1 MRPSWDAH
9 GRAIGDGTVT
19 TLARGETG
27 SAGAVRDAPVRL
39 GHMLRFFGPGL
50 VLTASVVGTGEV
62 IATPTLGATA
72 GYAALWLVLLSCFVK
87 LPLQL
92 SLAQNAIAT
101 GRTPLSMLNDLPGPR
116 LGASWIVWLWGLLLI
131 VVTSQQGAM
140 LGGVAQAMNLAVP
153 RIPPTAWAVAVAAVT
168 LPLVRSGSYSLLER
182 ICTALVFAFTF
193 ATIACVGLLQN
204 TQYAMS
210 PRQLV
215 EGLMPHLDPSAATI
229 ALVVFA
235 ITGVGTTEIILYPY
249 WCLQKGYARFAGP
262 PDGSPAWYAR
272 ARGWLR
278 VMHADALISLVVY
291 TVITLAFFLLGAS
304 VLHAGGIQLEGMAMV
319 ASLSTMYTEVA
330 GLWAF
335 FFFLFGIMAALY
347 STLLVST
354 TANAELLVEC
364 AQLIRGRDRVTD
376 ADRAMWRRRVATAL
390 PVVQL
395 ILFLAIKLP
404 VWMVIVGGT
413 GQSVM
418 LPIIA
423 LAILA
428 LRRRHRDRHL
438 FDARGFDV
446 ALVAGAG
453 VVLLVTAYGF
463 AVRFAG

>member
-1 MRPSWDAH
+1 MTEYKQPHSMPIAS
-9 GRAIGDGTVT
+9 RAPTAAAAASSV
-19 TLARGETG
+19 
-27 SAGAVRDAPVRL
+27 VREAPVRF
-39 GHMLRFFGPGL
+39 GGMLRFLGPGL

-72 GYAALWLVLLSCFVK
+72 GYAALWLVLLSCLVK

-101 GRTPLSMLNDLPGPR
+101 GRTPLALLNDLPGPR
-116 LGASWIVWLWGLLLI
+116 LGASWLVWLWGGLLL

-140 LGGVAQAMNLAVP
+140 LGGVAQAMNLAIPQV
-153 RIPPTAWAVAVAAVT
+153 PPTVWAVLVAAIT

-193 ATIACVGLLQN
+193 ATVACVGFLQH
-204 TQYAMS
+204 TEYAMS
-210 PRQLV
+210 PQQLV
-215 EGLMPHLDPSAATI
+215 DGLVPHLDASVATI

-249 WCLQKGYARFAGP
+249 WCLQKGYARHAGP
-262 PDGSPAWYAR
+262 PDGSRAWYAR
-272 ARGWLR
+272 ARGWIR
-278 VMHADALISLVVY
+278 VMHVDALVSMAVY

-304 VLHAGGIQLEGMAMV
+304 VLYARGIQLEGMAMV
-319 ASLSTMYTEVA
+319 ASLSTMYTDVA

-364 AQLIRGRDRVTD
+364 VQLVGGRDRFSD
-376 ADRAMWRRRVATAL
+376 ADRARWRRRLATAL
-390 PVVQL
+390 PMVQL
-395 ILFLAIKLP
+395 GLFLAIKLP
-404 VWMVIVGGT
+404 VWLVIVGGT

-418 LPIIA
+418 LPIVA
-423 LAILA
+423 LAVLA
-428 LRRRHRDRHL
+428 LRRRHRDPALADTRRL
-438 FDARGFDV
+438 DL
-446 ALVAGAG
+446 ALVAGAA
-453 VVLLVTAYGF
+453 VVLLVTTYGF
-463 AVRFAG
+463 AVRWAG

>member
-1 MRPSWDAH
+1 MTEYKQPHSMPIASQ
-9 GRAIGDGTVT
+9 AP
-19 TLARGETG
+19 
-27 SAGAVRDAPVRL
+27 AVAAAASSVVREAPVRF
-39 GHMLRFFGPGL
+39 GEMLRYLGPGL

-101 GRTPLSMLNDLPGPR
+101 GRTPLAMLDELPGPR
-116 LGASWIVWLWGLLLI
+116 LGASWLVWLWGLLLV
-131 VVTSQQGAM
+131 VVTCQQGAM
-140 LGGVAQAMNLAVP
+140 LGGVAQAMNLAIPQV
-153 RIPPTAWAVAVAAVT
+153 PPTAWAVLVAAVT

-193 ATIACVGLLQN
+193 ATVACVGFLQH
-204 TQYAMS
+204 TEYAMS

-215 EGLMPHLDPSAATI
+215 DGLVPHLDASTATI

-249 WCLQKGYARFAGP
+249 WCLQKGYARHAGR

-272 ARGWLR
+272 ARGWIR
-278 VMHADALISLVVY
+278 VMHVDALVSMAVY

-304 VLHAGGIQLEGMAMV
+304 VLHARGIQLEGMAMV
-319 ASLSTMYTEVA
+319 ATLSTMYTEVA

-364 AQLIRGRDRVTD
+364 LQLVRGRDRISD
-376 ADRAMWRRRVATAL
+376 ADRVQWRRRLATAL

-395 ILFLAIKLP
+395 GLFLAIKLP
-404 VWMVIVGGT
+404 VWLVIVGGT
-413 GQSVM
+413 GQSIM
-418 LPIIA
+418 LPIVA
-423 LAILA
+423 VAILA
-428 LRRRHRDRHL
+428 LRRRHRDPAL
-438 FDARGFDV
+438 ADVRGFDV
-446 ALVAGAG
+446 ALVTGAA
-453 VVLLVTAYGF
+453 VVLLITSYGF
-463 AVRFAG
+463 AVRWMG